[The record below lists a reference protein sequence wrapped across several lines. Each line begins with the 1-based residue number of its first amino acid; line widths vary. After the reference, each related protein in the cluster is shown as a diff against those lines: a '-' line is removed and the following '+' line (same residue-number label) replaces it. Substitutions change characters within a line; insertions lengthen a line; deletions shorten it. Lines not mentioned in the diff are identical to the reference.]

1 MKVVLDTN
9 VLISGLGRSRGPP
22 GQIFNAWLAG
32 RFDLVTSDPLID
44 ELMLALAYPKV
55 RRLLVAAGVL
65 DEDLRDY
72 IDILRIKA
80 IVVRPIDIRLP
91 MAPADLKDVPVL
103 EALLASGAEFLVTGD
118 KKHLLSL
125 GMPQIVTAADFAARL
140 KAFDAA

>member
-9 VLISGLGRSRGPP
+9 VLISGIGRSGRPP
-22 GQIFNAWLAG
+22 GRIFDAWLAG

-44 ELMLALAYPKV
+44 ELLVALAYPKV
-55 RRLLVAAGVL
+55 RRLLLAAGVV

-80 IVVRPIDIRLP
+80 IVVRPIDIQLP
-91 MAPADLKDVPVL
+91 VAPADPKDVPVL

>member
-9 VLISGLGRSRGPP
+9 VLISGIGRSGGPP
-22 GQIFNAWLAG
+22 GRIFDAWLAG
-32 RFDLVTSDPLID
+32 KFDLVTSEPLID
-44 ELMLALAYPKV
+44 ELMVALTYPKV
-55 RRLLVAAGVL
+55 RKLLRGAGVL
-65 DEDLRDY
+65 DQDLRDY
-72 IDILRIKA
+72 VEILRFKA
-80 IVVRPIDIRLP
+80 IVVRPVAIQLP
-91 MAPADLKDVPVL
+91 MVPADPRDVPVL

>member
-9 VLISGLGRSRGPP
+9 VLISGIGRSGGPP
-22 GQIFNAWLAG
+22 GRIFDAWLAG
-32 RFDLVTSDPLID
+32 RFDLVTSEPLID
-44 ELMLALAYPKV
+44 ELRGALTYPKV
-55 RRLLVAAGVL
+55 RRLLLAAGVL
-65 DEDLRDY
+65 DQDLRDY
-72 IDILRIKA
+72 VEILRIKA
-80 IVVRPIDIRLP
+80 IVVRPVDIQLP
-91 MAPADLKDVPVL
+91 MVPADLKDIPVL

>member
-9 VLISGLGRSRGPP
+9 VLISGMGRSGGPP
-22 GQIFNAWLAG
+22 GRIFDAWLVG
-32 RFDLVTSDPLID
+32 RFDLVTSEPLID
-44 ELMLALAYPKV
+44 ELMAAFAYPKV
-55 RRLLVAAGVL
+55 RRLLLAAGVL
-65 DEDLRDY
+65 DEDFRDY
-72 IDILRIKA
+72 IEILRFKA
-80 IVVRPIDIRLP
+80 VVVRPIDIQLP
-91 MAPADLKDVPVL
+91 KVPADLKDVPVL

>member
-9 VLISGLGRSRGPP
+9 VLISGIGRSGGPP
-22 GQIFNAWLAG
+22 GRIFDAWLAG
-32 RFDLVTSDPLID
+32 RFDLVTSEPLID
-44 ELMLALAYPKV
+44 EFMVALTYPKV
-55 RRLLVAAGVL
+55 RRLLLAAGVM
-65 DEDLRDY
+65 DQDLRDY
-72 IDILRIKA
+72 IEILRFKS
-80 IVVRPIDIRLP
+80 IVVRPIDIQLP
-91 MAPADLKDVPVL
+91 MVPADLKDIPVL